1 MVETVRCS
9 SGHRFP
15 VNMEKHQ
22 HQTYVMCPHRGC
34 HEKVKIRGR
43 RFSFNLE
50 WSKIKAE
57 TKMSRLEAKEKK
69 RRQPATPMTLLPRPT
84 RVGMSQ
90 SLAGVLALSAAMK
103 KAEEKREEE
112 EKEE

>member
-15 VNMEKHQ
+15 VNMKKHQ
-22 HQTYVMCPHRGC
+22 NRTYVMCPHRGC

-50 WSKIKAE
+50 WPKIKAE
-57 TKMSRLEAKEKK
+57 TKESRLEAKEKK
-69 RRQPATPMTLLPRPT
+69 RRQPATPQILPGLT
-84 RVGMSQ
+84 RIGMSQ

-103 KAEEKREEE
+103 KAEEKRKEE